1 MAGSAEQPSSPA
13 GDEAEEYA
21 DDFYG
26 DEGYEAEELDFE
38 GYEIDE

>member
-1 MAGSAEQPSSPA
+1 MEAPAGQPSSPA
-13 GDEAEEYA
+13 GDEPEEYA

-26 DEGYEAEELDFE
+26 DEGYEADELDFE